1 MNTVLMQ
8 NLLFSLLVQRK
19 VTGLTF
25 VLPAAYAIVCQVVS
39 SVINQNLE
47 KGNSYVAII
56 ICINYIEH

>member
-1 MNTVLMQ
+1 MNAVLMQ

-47 KGNSYVAII
+47 KGNSYVAI
-56 ICINYIEH
+56 YV